1 VKSAFVLLALVA
13 IAQHESGTRKAIS
26 WSVTLYNKNLSS
38 QCNLTAQVEQAQ
50 DKKKFVVKVMSS
62 FFINQILPQ

>member
-1 VKSAFVLLALVA
+1 MATNANSTNADFTEYTIK
-13 IAQHESGTRKAIS
+13 I
-26 WSVTLYNKNLSS
+26 
-38 QCNLTAQVEQAQ
+38 AQVEQAQ

>member
-1 VKSAFVLLALVA
+1 MVYSVKSALILLALVA

-26 WSVTLYNKNLSS
+26 WSVTLYNKNVSS

-50 DKKKFVVKVMSS
+50 DKKKICCEGHVEF
-62 FFINQILPQ
+62 LY

>member
-1 VKSAFVLLALVA
+1 MTIIVCFDS
-13 IAQHESGTRKAIS
+13 R
-26 WSVTLYNKNLSS
+26 
-38 QCNLTAQVEQAQ
+38 NLTAQVEQAQ